1 MGGFSQDCTLPPSSS
16 LDLFLGVV
24 LIVCF
29 VVGVP
34 ANIVSFKFFL
44 SKPSP
49 RDLPTCIYIL
59 ITLTDIVICTLT
71 LVPAVSYLSGRA
83 PQLFHY
89 SGMCVTW
96 GIFIA
101 VFPAFT
107 IFTLALLS
115 VTRTYNVQYPL
126 KTMRRRGCLRFLLL
140 YFIILVSDFLVVPLV
155 ISTFYVRFLVSHSI
169 KTTTLF

>member
-1 MGGFSQDCTLPPSSS
+1 MGGFSQDCMLPPSSS
-16 LDLFLGVV
+16 LDIFLGVT
-24 LIVCF
+24 LIICF

-59 ITLTDIVICTLT
+59 ITLSDMVICTLT

-83 PQLFHY
+83 PQLFDY

-107 IFTLALLS
+107 IFTLSLLS

-126 KTMRRRGCLRFLLL
+126 KTMKRRGCLRFLFF
-140 YFIILVSDFLVVPLV
+140 YFLILVSCIFFRPCSFMTFSFLDSMSL
-155 ISTFYVRFLVSHSI
+155 LQ
-169 KTTTLF
+169 TTY